1 MKEEK
6 IKEDKSLKKSKEE
19 HNKRIK
25 ELEDKVE
32 SLENSWKRALA
43 DYQNLQKRTS
53 EEKEG
58 FLSFVKIQVL
68 EKFLPFFDNLEKI
81 EEHLEDEGL
90 EITLRD
96 LKRTLKDMGV
106 EEIEALGKDF
116 DLNLMEA
123 VEIQKGEKNKVLK
136 VHQKGYLL
144 NGNLLRPAKVA
155 VGQD

>member
-1 MKEEK
+1 MKED
-6 IKEDKSLKKSKEE
+6 KEDKSLKKSKDQLE
-19 HNKRIK
+19 KRIE
-25 ELEDKVE
+25 ELESRIE
-32 SLENSWKRALA
+32 SLDNSWKRALA
-43 DYQNLQKRTS
+43 DYKNLEKRTS

-81 EEHLEDEGL
+81 ERHLEDEGL
-90 EITLRD
+90 NITLKD

-106 EEIEALGKDF
+106 EEVEALGKDF

-144 NGNLLRPAKVA
+144 NGVLLRPAKVA